1 MFTGLIQQTGKISSR
16 SMNGNAG
23 KLTIC
28 LKQPLSAPETG
39 ESIAIN
45 GTCLTLEEMNGTE
58 LVFHVMEETFRR
70 TNLGSL
76 PTGAVV
82 NVERALRAGDR
93 LGGHFVSGH
102 VDGTGRILS
111 FERIGSDME
120 LRVELPEN
128 VSKFLVPKGSIALD
142 GISLTIANLTKQS
155 CAVRI
160 IPTTWRETNLS
171 FKSCGDILNLEAD
184 MIGKQIRCQLESILQ
199 ETGSKLTMDDLVKA
213 GF

>member
-28 LKQPLSAPETG
+28 LKQPLSAPEMG

-82 NVERALRAGDR
+82 NV
-93 LGGHFVSGH
+93 
-102 VDGTGRILS
+102 
-111 FERIGSDME
+111 
-120 LRVELPEN
+120 
-128 VSKFLVPKGSIALD
+128 
-142 GISLTIANLTKQS
+142 
-155 CAVRI
+155 
-160 IPTTWRETNLS
+160 
-171 FKSCGDILNLEAD
+171 
-184 MIGKQIRCQLESILQ
+184 
-199 ETGSKLTMDDLVKA
+199 
-213 GF
+213 